1 MSEHAS
7 RADDTDVSVV
17 ARSFVVRALLEGDT
31 TTGGPEARWHG
42 FVTDTQTGLRSA
54 WRRPSEVARFMDRL
68 LVTEPARIAAQ
79 PAGARFALGG
89 LAVAGP
95 ALTDVVTDMLAVLGE
110 RLPTPVPAVPAIPDP
125 NVTLER
131 VAEKLVGLGN
141 QRGTDPTGPLGART
155 LRGGRLDAR
164 VRFQVWAG
172 TAPAADAA
180 MQTLHTTLL
189 DDADELRAA
198 GFLKLAAAGTT
209 LAEPVDTIPAWRKA
223 TSFDVLYEY
232 RYVDED
238 DAASLI
244 ARIPVT
250 TDPEASGSPA
260 REVGTVVDE
269 LVRWD
274 EEVAPTLVVH
284 GPAAVSRVA
293 ALTFVPGPP
302 LGGTVTFRRTSGSGA
317 PVTSFGDLDAFLAA
331 TSGDTPTHTDAD
343 VTLAPADAFTALGPA
358 APGPT
363 LGDWDT
369 DGTPD
374 AYTGVDR
381 RLDAPVRLAH
391 PTDRFEIAYAPPP
404 GPATGLDQTAVVYLR
419 VNPP

>member
-31 TTGGPEARWHG
+31 SASAAAAGWHG
-42 FVTDTQTGLRSA
+42 FVTDTQTGVRTA

-68 LVTEPARIAAQ
+68 LVEQSARLAAE

-110 RLPTPVPAVPAIPDP
+110 RLPVPAPAVPAVPDP

-232 RYVDED
+232 QYVDED

-250 TDPEASGSPA
+250 TDPEVAGSPA

-274 EEVAPTLVVH
+274 QEGAPTLVVH
-284 GPAAVSRVA
+284 GPAAVTRIA
-293 ALTFVPGPP
+293 ALTFVPGPA
-302 LGGTVTFRRTSGSGA
+302 LAGTVTFRRTSGGGA
-317 PVTSFGDLDAFLAA
+317 PVTAFGDLDAFLAA
-331 TSGDTPTHTDAD
+331 TGGDTPTHTDAE
-343 VTLAPADAFTALGPA
+343 VALAPADAFTALGPA

-374 AYTGVDR
+374 VYTGVDR

-391 PTDRFEIAYAPPP
+391 PADRFEIAYAPPP